1 MDDMIA
7 FVQFIHPGV
16 ESLPKRRSKT
26 DLIPWNR
33 GSHKRKVLCHP
44 GWYVD
49 NGQLVH
55 DDELTFWGEWEPQSR
70 FTRLDNPKEDRSLPH
85 VIHRPVLD
93 LNEPKYDSLKRC
105 RQNTD
110 PFVFHER
117 FLYRCCKQITA
128 TGPTQLAHLLPGSI
142 VLFGSK
148 VKEQSG
154 SSENERFG
162 IDTVF
167 VVGEDFRDYHNRKG
181 GLDFDPNL
189 REYAEIVGVGLKSLG
204 SGNCSGCGG
213 YSRCGNTPSQMRL
226 YYGASPEKPYEGM
239 YSFVPCKRLSDD
251 AQGWARPT
259 LTQDDMRDIYANC
272 ITDNLSQGRKYCE
285 DVTLEN
291 NIKAWNRIREIFAER
306 GYLEGVKFE
315 CPQDGTV

>member
-1 MDDMIA
+1 MKKDMIA
-7 FVQFIHPGV
+7 FVQFIHPGS
-16 ESLPKRRSKT
+16 EHCPSKRSKS
-26 DLIPWNR
+26 DIYPWNH
-33 GSHKRKVLCHP
+33 GSHKRKFLCHP
-44 GWYVD
+44 GWYMK
-49 NGQLVH
+49 NGRLVH
-55 DDELTFWGEWEPQSR
+55 DELTFWGEWEPQSR
-70 FTRLDNPKEDRSLPH
+70 ITRIDNPIEDGCPH

-93 LNEPKYDSLKRC
+93 LNELETDALGRC

-110 PFVFHER
+110 PCVFHER
-117 FLYRCCKQITA
+117 FLYRCCKQTNKR
-128 TGPTQLAHLLPGSI
+128 GQTQLAHLRPGSL
-142 VLFGSK
+142 VLFGSI
-148 VKEQSG
+148 VKEQ
-154 SSENERFG
+154 FV

-167 VVGEDFRDYHNRKG
+167 VVGDDFRDYYDQEG
-181 GLDFDPNL
+181 AFDFDPNL
-189 REYAEIVGVGLKSLG
+189 SEYAEIVGVGLRSLG
-204 SGNCSGCGG
+204 SGNNSGCGG
-213 YSRCGNTPSQMRL
+213 NSGCRNNPSQMRL

-306 GYLEGVKFE
+306 GYLEGGKFE